1 MRVELF
7 VRNGRGMLLTSAGRM
22 LLDRTTGLIRQIEQ
36 VSDDLKSANGN
47 PSGRVILGLVPT
59 VSAVLSGRFARRV
72 INEFPDVSLRIVES
86 YGGHLVEWLH
96 RGEMDL
102 AIIYGP
108 AVDLH
113 LQVQSIG
120 REDIVAVG
128 PPGSG
133 LNKRKQVDLKWLV
146 KQKLI
151 LPSISHGLRA
161 LLEKALAR
169 EKLKLDAMIEV
180 DSYRAQISLM
190 EEGLGYTLLPPSAIR
205 TEVAAKRL
213 EMAAVSPSVSRELIL
228 ASPIAH
234 PPSIATTTIATL
246 IVSEI

>member
-1 MRVELF
+1 M
-7 VRNGRGMLLTSAGRM
+7 
-22 LLDRTTGLIRQIEQ
+22 
-36 VSDDLKSANGN
+36 
-47 PSGRVILGLVPT
+47 
-59 VSAVLSGRFARRV
+59 
-72 INEFPDVSLRIVES
+72 ES

-120 REDIVAVG
+120 REDIAVVG

-151 LPSISHGLRA
+151 LPEHLAWPARA
-161 LLEKALAR
+161 AGEGRRAR
-169 EKLKLDAMIEV
+169 AIE
-180 DSYRAQISLM
+180 AQATDRSRF
-190 EEGLGYTLLPPSAIR
+190 LPRPDQPDGAR
-205 TEVAAKRL
+205 PRLHAVAAVRDPGRTGGEAL
-213 EMAAVSPSVSRELIL
+213 EMAALVSPSVSRELIL

-234 PPSIATTTIATL
+234 PSSIATTTIATL
-246 IVSEI
+246 IMSEIQQLSKEGLWKINMTA